1 MNQQLHETLSAKTT
15 DELKDYVINMSNG
28 YTTEAVEIAIH
39 ILRERGED
47 VDKLLRAA
55 QVRICETCQHR
66 KQSPTGLICNLTA
79 QKANF
84 IGNCTNYIG
93 DPSAIEEAER
103 TKQVN
108 SAWGGMMN
116 FYWFVLAT
124 GAALTTI
131 LAFVGFDTEIWLLSL
146 SDVILML
153 GYSGICVYTIVAF
166 AKRLPNAVALGKIQ
180 NYTLLAMNLMVLL
193 SNLAFGG
200 EDIAWYNST
209 ARMVGSII
217 WAIIFLTYLYSN
229 EQIKAVYPKQSRHML
244 KYDKPIMWSILGV
257 VVALWIAGFCEIV
270 VKAANRPLQE
280 LQTYVQNSNNTV
292 VEDKTADHYTSGFQ
306 LSDSTVIINYR
317 SNTYTNADL
326 VSSSLRISTIFTKEL
341 VFHQPTELDQKLIE
355 LCYAADY
362 GISVDWYDLNNQ
374 YTYSIPFSTQ
384 DVNRIYETIY
394 APNAANPYRTP
405 DAVWS
410 DYVDAWN
417 EQLPAPY
424 LQEDI
429 LCTRVEVDGNNAIIN
444 LVFQG
449 WTATDLKEITND
461 YLKGYL
467 TEIFADLVDQYI
479 LLAMLNQKD
488 ICFRF
493 TSDGSLFWQEDVIF
507 TAEEYNQ

>member
-1 MNQQLHETLSAKTT
+1 
-15 DELKDYVINMSNG
+15 
-28 YTTEAVEIAIH
+28 
-39 ILRERGED
+39 
-47 VDKLLRAA
+47 
-55 QVRICETCQHR
+55 
-66 KQSPTGLICNLTA
+66 
-79 QKANF
+79 
-84 IGNCTNYIG
+84 
-93 DPSAIEEAER
+93 
-103 TKQVN
+103 
-108 SAWGGMMN
+108 
-116 FYWFVLAT
+116 
-124 GAALTTI
+124 
-131 LAFVGFDTEIWLLSL
+131 
-146 SDVILML
+146 
-153 GYSGICVYTIVAF
+153 
-166 AKRLPNAVALGKIQ
+166 
-180 NYTLLAMNLMVLL
+180 
-193 SNLAFGG
+193 
-200 EDIAWYNST
+200 
-209 ARMVGSII
+209 MVGSII
-217 WAIIFLTYLYSN
+217 WAVIFLTYLYSN

-270 VKAANRPLQE
+270 VKEANRPLQE
-280 LQTYVQNSNNTV
+280 LQTYVQNSNNTI

-374 YTYSIPFSTQ
+374 YTYSIPFSAQ

-394 APNAANPYRTP
+394 APHAASPYRTP

-417 EQLPAPY
+417 AQLPAPY

-449 WTATDLKEITND
+449 WTATDLQEITND

-493 TSDGSLFWQEDVIF
+493 TSDASLFWQEDVIF
-507 TAEEYNQ
+507 TAEEYSK